1 MLLSVL
7 LLLLM
12 VSWTEAA
19 YTGTVFTHTAKDVQ
33 GSSFTF
39 VRRIKLSFSSCAEGD
54 SYLGS
59 TNKIDESSGEWCLK
73 EHTWKFTD
81 QNLDYRCEWWTPPT
95 WVNNSNGVSTFKFR
109 IIYELKKRS
118 DINRPNSSPQTGI
131 IPLIRVPS
139 NCQRDINL
147 LTFDPDGDN
156 VQCRYGSN
164 PSDYECYICTAPS
177 VLSVSSA
184 CSLSFSPTSSSNEGS
199 YAVQL
204 MMEDFPRWSITLTRS
219 DGSTYSWSPSNFMT
233 QISVQFVFKV
243 DPAAPSCTAGEYLP
257 RFLPPTPEHGAQ
269 FFIDLN
275 ETIEISIRAEATQS
289 VITGIQFSG
298 PFNMVKSSSGSGY
311 FTLRWTPSFGQ
322 NNDDESHPVCFAVQA
337 TASSSVY
344 QSELR
349 CVIVTVSNIPFIV
362 TPSPPPKTSVTPT
375 TVALP
380 LTTTSPPPKTS
391 HVKVVKLKIK
401 TSMSLKDKQ
410 DELEKA
416 IQDQLITGGLPADIK
431 VHLLSFGIANK
442 TAAP

>member
-1 MLLSVL
+1 MVFGPSGSCDPSSVDLGPLEKIMMKESVHLLPAKVRTAQWSCSSVL
-7 LLLLM
+7 HSENLPNLKRWNPKAWINNRNSVSIARYLM
-12 VSWTEAA
+12 T
-19 YTGTVFTHTAKDVQ
+19 
-33 GSSFTF
+33 
-39 VRRIKLSFSSCAEGD
+39 
-54 SYLGS
+54 
-59 TNKIDESSGEWCLK
+59 
-73 EHTWKFTD
+73 
-81 QNLDYRCEWWTPPT
+81 
-95 WVNNSNGVSTFKFR
+95 
-109 IIYELKKRS
+109 YELRKRS
-118 DINRPNSSPQTGI
+118 DINRPNSSPQTSI

-164 PSDYECYICTAPS
+164 PSDYECYTCTAPS

-184 CSLSFSPTSSSNEGS
+184 CSLSFSPTNSSNEGS

-204 MMEDFPRWSITLTRS
+204 MMEDFPRWSITLTHYN
-219 DGSTYSWSPSNFMT
+219 GSTYSWSPSNFMS

-269 FFIDLN
+269 FFIDLD

-289 VITGIQFSG
+289 VITGIQFNG
-298 PFNMVKSSSGSGY
+298 PLNMAKSSSGSGN
-311 FTLRWTPSFGQ
+311 FTLRWTPSFSQ
-322 NNDDESHPVCFAVQA
+322 NDDNESHPICFAVQA

-349 CVIVTVSNIPFIV
+349 CVIVRVGNIPFIA
-362 TPSPPPKTSVTPT
+362 TP
-375 TVALP
+375 
-380 LTTTSPPPKTS
+380 SPPPKTS